1 MMIGCTC
8 CTERLPREMNLL
20 ICLCDCL
27 WLVVLVQDRSQ
38 HVRVR
43 DHAQQSIG
51 CSVEDEYSM
60 DALQRELLNH
70 LE

>member
-1 MMIGCTC
+1 
-8 CTERLPREMNLL
+8 MNLL